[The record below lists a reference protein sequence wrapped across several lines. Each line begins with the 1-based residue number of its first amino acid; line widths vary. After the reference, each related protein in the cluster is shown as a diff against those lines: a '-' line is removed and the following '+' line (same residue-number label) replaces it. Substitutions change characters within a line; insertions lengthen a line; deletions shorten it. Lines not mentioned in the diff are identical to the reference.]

1 MQNPQFPTAR
11 KTGLVVQEM
20 PDELLV
26 YDTEN
31 NKAHCLNRT
40 AAFVFKSC
48 DGGKSAADI
57 ASLYSLESGNK
68 MSEDMVW
75 LAIDQLNENDLLEQQ
90 VKSLFA
96 GQSRRDVIKKI
107 GFASIVA
114 LPVIAS
120 LVAPRNALAVAS
132 CQCTAPVDCIS
143 GSPSYP
149 VPPCP
154 TGTACL
160 SNTCVTP

>member
-1 MQNPQFPTAR
+1 MYNSQFPTAR
-11 KTGLVVQEM
+11 KTGLVIQEM

-40 AAFVFKSC
+40 AAFVWKSC
-48 DGGKSAADI
+48 DGRKSAADI
-57 ASLYSLESGNK
+57 AHLFQTESDGK

-90 VKSLFA
+90 IKSAFA

-107 GFASIVA
+107 GFASVIA
-114 LPVIAS
+114 LPIVAS
-120 LVAPRNALAVAS
+120 LVAPKNAFAASSCGCSSPAS
-132 CQCTAPVDCIS
+132 C
-143 GSPSYP
+143 GSVPNAGCPSTTNCNGGLCRP
-149 VPPCP
+149 
-154 TGTACL
+154 
-160 SNTCVTP
+160 

>member
-107 GFASIVA
+107 GFASVVA

-120 LVAPRNALAVAS
+120 LVAPKNAIAAAS
-132 CQCTAPVDCIS
+132 CACANPAACITQTTCASQTNCAPGGFCQ
-143 GSPSYP
+143 P
-149 VPPCP
+149 
-154 TGTACL
+154 
-160 SNTCVTP
+160 

>member
-1 MQNPQFPTAR
+1 MEEKMQNPQFPTAR

-107 GFASIVA
+107 GFASVVA

-120 LVAPRNALAVAS
+120 LVAPKNAIAAAS
-132 CQCTAPVDCIS
+132 CACANPAACITQTTCASQTNCAPGGFCQ
-143 GSPSYP
+143 P
-149 VPPCP
+149 
-154 TGTACL
+154 
-160 SNTCVTP
+160 